1 MNQHSKQ
8 SGQAGSPRPPH
19 HLLHRS
25 EKHQPLRFGDNSDGA
40 RNILNSVTSPLDLA
54 DALVAAWRT
63 NGRVTA
69 YLFEN
74 LPTALWPM
82 TVPGMP
88 RRTVRTIAGHIHN
101 ARCMWTKMLGQ
112 RHGIKVPKRVS
123 LRTVT
128 REELLPALQL
138 SGQGIVDL
146 LELGISRG
154 GRIPAS
160 GVPWLNL
167 PVDVAHVLAYLVA
180 HEGHHRGQVVLLA
193 RQMGQRLP
201 GEITSGLWQWSKRA
215 KEAQARR

>member
-1 MNQHSKQ
+1 
-8 SGQAGSPRPPH
+8 
-19 HLLHRS
+19 L
-25 EKHQPLRFGDNSDGA
+25 GDNSGRV
-40 RNILNSVTSPLDLA
+40 RNILNGVTSTLDLA

-74 LPTALWPM
+74 LPTELWPM
-82 TVPGMP
+82 AVPGMP

-112 RHGIKVPKRVS
+112 RHGVRVPKRVS

-167 PVDVAHVLAYLVA
+167 PVDVGHVLAYLVA
-180 HEGHHRGQVVLLA
+180 HGGHHRGQVVLLA
-193 RQMGQRLP
+193 RQLGRRLP
-201 GEITSGLWQWSKRA
+201 GEITSGLWLWSKRA